1 MHEAGV
7 GDGATAVF
15 VLIGACGA
23 GLLLLGLV
31 GAGLLGFVS
40 TGVGSASGQTAA
52 AFVGMFGFT
61 AAGASLLLDARGPGA
76 VAAAGA
82 IGISAALPTAVL
94 VIRMSR
100 WAQEIPTDATPRR
113 ADLVGAIGV
122 VVTPIAPPG
131 YGEVRVKVGGHLVK
145 LHARAD
151 QALLLGA
158 DVFVIEA
165 ASHASVVVQPL
176 PPIDREL

>member
-1 MHEAGV
+1 M
-7 GDGATAVF
+7 DGATGVF

-31 GAGLLGFVS
+31 GAGLIGLVS
-40 TGVGSASGQTAA
+40 TGVGGASGQTVA
-52 AFVGMFGFT
+52 AFVGMFGFA

-82 IGISAALPTAVL
+82 IGVSAALPTAVL
-94 VIRMSR
+94 VIRLSR
-100 WAQEIPTDATPRR
+100 WAENIPTDATPRR

-122 VVTPIAPPG
+122 VVTPISPPRS
-131 YGEVRVKVGGHLVK
+131 GEVRVRVAGHPVK

-151 QALLLGA
+151 EALPLGA

-165 ASHASVVVQPL
+165 TSHATVVVEPL
-176 PPIDREL
+176 PPLS

>member
-1 MHEAGV
+1 MHEAGL
-7 GDGATAVF
+7 GDGATAVY

-31 GAGLLGFVS
+31 GAGLLGLVS
-40 TGVGSASGQTAA
+40 TGVGGASGPTVA
-52 AFVGMFGFT
+52 AFVGMFGFA

-82 IGISAALPTAVL
+82 IGVAAAGPTAAL
-94 VIRMSR
+94 VIRASR
-100 WAQEIPTDATPRR
+100 WARDIPTDPTPGR

-131 YGEVRVKVGGHLVK
+131 YGEVRVRVGGQPVK

-151 QALLLGA
+151 EALPLGA
-158 DVFVIEA
+158 DVFVVEA
-165 ASHASVVVQPL
+165 TSHASVVVEPL
-176 PPIDREL
+176 LSLS